1 LDSETAEGSSEAA
14 VKVVT
19 KTPFSR
25 PKLHHFMG
33 ADTISDNARERRL
46 AGWKIARMARTA
58 IVVALG
64 LFLISSCRRSTPPRS
79 ELTVAAAADLESV
92 FHEIAQDFETETS
105 ARVVLS
111 FAASGNLKQQ
121 IENGAP
127 FDVFASA
134 NAAYVDDLARQGL
147 IFPDTRHIYAQGQI
161 TLWQRRDSAVQVNSL
176 ADLAKPE
183 VKHVAIANPE
193 HAPYGV
199 AAVES
204 LRSAGVYDA
213 VEPKLVR
220 GENIMEALQF
230 VETGNADAGIVARS
244 ISERPTGRWI
254 VIDSSL
260 HQPLNQAICVIRSSR
275 QEQLARRF
283 LAYLGGAASQ
293 SVLKRYGFTI
303 PADR

>member
-1 LDSETAEGSSEAA
+1 LAESSIT
-14 VKVVT
+14 KVVT
-19 KTPFSR
+19 TATVSR
-25 PKLHHFMG
+25 IAILLV
-33 ADTISDNARERRL
+33 L
-46 AGWKIARMARTA
+46 AL
-58 IVVALG
+58 V
-64 LFLISSCRRSTPPRS
+64 LIPSCRRSTPQRS
-79 ELTVAAAADLESV
+79 ELTVAAAADLEGV
-92 FHEIAQDFETETS
+92 LREIGQAFETETG

-134 NAAYVDDLARQGL
+134 NAAYVDDLAKQGL

-176 ADLAKPE
+176 ADLTKPE

-193 HAPYGV
+193 HAPYGL
-199 AAVES
+199 AAVQALQS
-204 LRSAGVYDA
+204 SGVYDA

-230 VETGNADAGIVARS
+230 VETGNADAGIVARANS
-244 ISERPTGRWI
+244 DRPDGRWTL
-254 VIDSSL
+254 IDASL
-260 HQPLNQAICVIRSSR
+260 HQPLDQAVCVVRSTR

-283 LAYLGGAASQ
+283 LSFLSSPSAQ
-293 SVLKRYGFTI
+293 SALKRYGFTV
-303 PADR
+303 PGSP